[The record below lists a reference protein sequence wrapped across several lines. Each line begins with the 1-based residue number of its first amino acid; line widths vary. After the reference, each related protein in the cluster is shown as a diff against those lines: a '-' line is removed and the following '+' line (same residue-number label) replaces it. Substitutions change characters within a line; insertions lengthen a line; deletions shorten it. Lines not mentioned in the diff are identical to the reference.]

1 MRDRGYSYLTPSVL
15 IHTIISE
22 IKKQGF
28 GHYLLPEFHLTEKLK
43 PIPKGI
49 KYN

>member
-22 IKKQGF
+22 IKKQGL
-28 GHYLLPEFHLTEKLK
+28 GHYLLPEFHLTEKGEA
-43 PIPKGI
+43 IPKGI
-49 KYN
+49 KHD